1 MTRTNNEFHFLKVEL
16 GIDSHARKWQRLR
29 DQNMDQNICGY
40 GLGWP

>member
-16 GIDSHARKWQRLR
+16 GIDSCEKLRLLR
-29 DQNMDQNICGY
+29 EENMGQSICGY